1 MDDPAYME
9 HTELKKWLL
18 EKGCTKQEVDHCPGK
33 PSLLSM
39 WRQKQQPPP
48 LCSASSG
55 ATSTVP
61 HSESLRSLPAHLVA
75 MVVERLPVHPR
86 PLATVPTLAL
96 STAHSL
102 AELIAGSE
110 YVNLDTGRS
119 G

>member
-1 MDDPAYME
+1 MDDPANME

-39 WRQKQQPPP
+39 WRQKQQQPP

-61 HSESLRSLPAHLVA
+61 HSESLRGLPAHLVA

-86 PLATVPTLAL
+86 PLATVPIPTTVGCSLCCRPL
-96 STAHSL
+96 THS
-102 AELIAGSE
+102 
-110 YVNLDTGRS
+110 
-119 G
+119 